1 MQRALS
7 ACFAGLVFSV
17 STAANAELLVQ
28 DMGADGAMT
37 ELSLEE
43 LADIRITSVSRR
55 EEQLS
60 DAPASVFVITS
71 DDVRRSGATS
81 LVEALRLAPNLQVN
95 MVNAGSYT
103 VTARGF
109 ANNDGNKLLV
119 LIDGRSVYSPLF
131 SGVFWDAQ
139 DVLLEDIERIE
150 VISGPGGTLWGT
162 NAVNGVINVI
172 TRSAANTQGGIA
184 VLGGGSE
191 RADAAFRYGGRTESG
206 ISYRAYGMHFRLRN
220 TETSSGA
227 EVDDAWYK
235 TQAGFRAD
243 WARGADNFTVQ
254 GDIYRANKGQPE
266 PGSISVTGID
276 LDLGEISLRGANL
289 LARWSRPLEGGGEMM
304 AQAYYDR
311 VERTVPP
318 TFAEDL
324 DIVDLQA
331 QARFAPM
338 GRHTVTA
345 GGEYRYARD
354 QLTNSDIIA
363 FLPARQNLSWASLY
377 AQDDIAL
384 SAATTL
390 TAGLR
395 MERNRYTGN
404 EFLPNLRLSWKATPD
419 MLWWGAV
426 SRTVRAPSRLDR
438 DVYIPGKPPYLLGGG
453 PDFESE
459 VARVFELGV
468 RGKAG
473 DVSYAVNAY
482 RALYDHL
489 HTQELAPSQT
499 SVFYGN
505 GMMAAT
511 RGVEAWAA
519 YQPNRWLRLSAA
531 FTGLSERFWLK
542 PDSIDTANSVAKAG
556 HDPRHTVRLRMSW
569 QLDES
574 RDLDVTW
581 RRVAKLSSP
590 DVPGY
595 KALDLRFGWRIS
607 RALELSL
614 GGANLLGSHGE
625 FNDLGVRTEIEP
637 SLYVKVLSR
646 F

>member
-1 MQRALS
+1 MQKVFS
-7 ACFAGLVFSV
+7 ACFAGLVFSA
-17 STAANAELLVQ
+17 SAAAHADNLVQ
-28 DMGADGAMT
+28 DIGPDGAIT

-43 LADIRITSVSRR
+43 LADIRITSVSRS
-55 EEQLS
+55 EQQLS

-95 MVNAGSYT
+95 MVNAGGYT

-139 DVLLEDIERIE
+139 DVLLEDIDRIE

-172 TRSAANTQGGIA
+172 TRSAGDTQGGIA
-184 VLGGGSE
+184 TLGAGTE
-191 RADAAFRYGGRTESG
+191 RADGAFRYGGKTESG
-206 ISYRAYGMHFRLRN
+206 VSYRAYGMHFRVRD
-220 TETSSGA
+220 TELASGA
-227 EVDDAWYK
+227 AVNDAWHK

-243 WARGADNFTVQ
+243 LSRGFDNFTVQ
-254 GDIYRANKGQPE
+254 GDVYRARKGQPE
-266 PGSISVTGID
+266 PGSISISGID
-276 LDLGEISLRGANL
+276 LDLGDVGLRGANL
-289 LARWSRPLEGGGEMM
+289 LARWSRTLNGGGEVM

-318 TFAEDL
+318 TFAEKL
-324 DIVDLQA
+324 DIVDVQA
-331 QARFAPM
+331 QTRLAPI
-338 GRHTVTA
+338 GRHTLTA
-345 GGEYRYARD
+345 GGQYRYARD
-354 QLTNSDIIA
+354 QLTNSAYIA
-363 FLPARQNLSWASLY
+363 FLPERQYLSWASLY

-384 SAATTL
+384 NTSTTL

-404 EFLPNLRLSWKATPD
+404 ELLPNLRLAWKATPE

-438 DVYIPGKPPYLLGGG
+438 DVYIPAKPPYLLGGG
-453 PDFESE
+453 PNFESE

-468 RGKAG
+468 RGQVGKLG
-473 DVSYAVNAY
+473 YAVNAY

-489 HTQELAPSQT
+489 HTQELAPSRT

-511 RGVEAWAA
+511 RGVEAWASF
-519 YQPNRWLRLSAA
+519 QPSRSLRLSAA

-542 PDSIDTANSVAKAG
+542 PGSIDTADSVAKAG

-569 QLDES
+569 QLDDA
-574 RDLDVTW
+574 RDLDVSW
-581 RRVAKLSSP
+581 RHVAKLSSP
-590 DVPGY
+590 DVPAY
-595 KALDLRFGWRIS
+595 KALDLRFGWRID
-607 RALELSL
+607 RALELSV

-625 FNDLGVRTEIEP
+625 FNDIGVRTEVEP